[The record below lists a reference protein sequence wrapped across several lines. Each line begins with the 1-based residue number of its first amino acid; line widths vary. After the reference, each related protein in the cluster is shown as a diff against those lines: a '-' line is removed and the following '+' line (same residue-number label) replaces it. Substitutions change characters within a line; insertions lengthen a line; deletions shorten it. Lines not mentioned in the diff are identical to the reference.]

1 MDRLLIIPTRP
12 YNADEIKEIIKI
24 RADELEIELDPQALE
39 ELTKIGVE
47 NSLRYSVQL
56 LEPSLIIAQRNNRSI
71 IKVEDVVIAS
81 KLFSDVKRS
90 VKFVKEYENLLLK

>member
-1 MDRLLIIPTRP
+1 
-12 YNADEIKEIIKI
+12 
-24 RADELEIELDPQALE
+24 
-39 ELTKIGVE
+39 
-47 NSLRYSVQL
+47 LRYSVQL